1 MDKLLSLEP
10 GMLIW
15 TFITFAT
22 LLWILKKIAWKPLL
36 SALEGREHRIASDLD
51 KAEEARKEAERLLAE
66 HRVLLE
72 NSERDA
78 RKLIDEAKTTAET
91 LKQGI
96 VDSAHEQSRQMIAQA
111 RTEIQREKDTA
122 ITQLREEVADLA
134 VRAAGKILGEE
145 LDAGRHKKMVDDFI
159 SNLPNN

>member
-78 RKLIDEAKTTAET
+78 RKLIDEAKATAET

>member
-51 KAEEARKEAERLLAE
+51 KAEDARKEAERLLAE

-78 RKLIDEAKTTAET
+78 RKLIDEAKATAET

>member
-15 TFITFAT
+15 TFITFAL
-22 LLWILKKIAWKPLL
+22 LLWILKKIVWKPLL
-36 SALEGREHRIASDLD
+36 NALEGREHRIASDLD
-51 KAEEARKEAERLLAE
+51 RAEDARKDAERILAE
-66 HRVLLE
+66 HRSLME
-72 NSERDA
+72 NSEREA
-78 RKLIDEAKTTAET
+78 RKLIDEAKATAEA

-96 VDSAHEQSRQMIAQA
+96 VDGANEQARQMIAQA

-122 ITQLREEVADLA
+122 ITQLRSEVADLA

-145 LDAGRHKKMVDDFI
+145 LDTARHKKMVDDFI
-159 SNLPNN
+159 GNLPSN